1 MSKSGQAATARPVSA
16 RWESVK
22 LLLIATVLLLC
33 IFVAASIS
41 LANGIPK
48 LSIGEAW
55 GILWGDE
62 AERLARLTVRELRAP
77 RVALAILSG
86 AALGLAGAM
95 MQDGL
100 RNPLAGPEL
109 LGVASGASLVVAVF
123 TLFQLPLPLALYPWA
138 ALTGGLLAG
147 TVVIIAARRARSPL
161 QVVLV
166 GVAVT
171 AFINACII
179 ALISL
184 AGTSGSVLVLFYF
197 LLGSLANRT
206 WEYFWIAAP
215 WVAVCLPLGLLLA
228 RPLNT
233 LRLGD
238 YAAQSLGMRVGR
250 VRALVLLLGAGLV
263 AAVVAVT
270 GPIGWIGL
278 LAPHLSR
285 RALRSEDPRK
295 VLAFSALMGAAL
307 LTMADVGAKFA
318 IAPAE
323 TPVGLWTAAL
333 GGPILLLLLRDRIL
347 RSDHHGD

>member
-1 MSKSGQAATARPVSA
+1 MSRSSQAATARPVSTH
-16 RWESVK
+16 WELAK
-22 LLLIATVLLLC
+22 LLLIAAGLLLC
-33 IFVAASIS
+33 IVVAASLS

-48 LSIGEAW
+48 LSMAEAW
-55 GILWGDE
+55 GILWGEE
-62 AERLARLTVRELRAP
+62 AERLARLSVRELRAP
-77 RVALAILSG
+77 RVALGILGG

-109 LGVASGASLVVAVF
+109 LGVASGASLAVAVV
-123 TLFQLPLPLALYPWA
+123 TLFQVPLLLVFHPWV

-147 TVVIIAARRARSPL
+147 AVVIIAAKGARNTL
-161 QVVLV
+161 QIVLI

-184 AGTSGSVLVLFYF
+184 AGTSGSTLALFYF

-206 WEYFWIAAP
+206 WEHVWIVAP
-215 WVAVCLPLGLLLA
+215 WVAICLPLGLLLA

-238 YAAQSLGMRVGR
+238 HAAQSLGMSVGR
-250 VRALVLLLGAGLV
+250 IRTLVLLLGAGLV
-263 AAVVAVT
+263 AAVVAVA

-278 LAPHLSR
+278 LAPHLTR

-295 VLAFSALMGAAL
+295 VLAFSALMGTAL
-307 LTMADVGAKFA
+307 LTMADVGARFA

-323 TPVGLWTAAL
+323 TPVGLWTVVL
-333 GGPILLLLLRDRIL
+333 GGPVLLLLLRDRIL
-347 RSDHHGD
+347 RSDQRD

>member
-1 MSKSGQAATARPVSA
+1 MSRSSQTATARPVST
-16 RWESVK
+16 RWELIR
-22 LLLIATVLLLC
+22 LLLIATGLLLC
-33 IFVAASIS
+33 IVVAASLS

-48 LSIGEAW
+48 LSMAEAW
-55 GILWGDE
+55 GILWGEE
-62 AERLARLTVRELRAP
+62 AERLARLSVRELRAP
-77 RVALAILSG
+77 RVALGILSG

-109 LGVASGASLVVAVF
+109 LGVASGASLAVAVV
-123 TLFQLPLPLALYPWA
+123 TLFQVPLLLVVHPWV

-147 TVVIIAARRARSPL
+147 AVVIVAAKGARNTL
-161 QVVLV
+161 QIVLI
-166 GVAVT
+166 GVAVA

-179 ALISL
+179 ALVSL
-184 AGTSGSVLVLFYF
+184 AGTSGSTLVLFYF

-206 WEYFWIAAP
+206 WEHVWIVAP
-215 WVAVCLPLGLLLA
+215 WVAICLPLGLLLA

-238 YAAQSLGMRVGR
+238 HAAQSLGMSVGR
-250 VRALVLLLGAGLV
+250 VRTLVLLLGAGLV
-263 AAVVAVT
+263 AAVVAVA

-278 LAPHLSR
+278 LAPHLTR

-295 VLAFSALMGAAL
+295 VLAFSALMGTAL
-307 LTMADVGAKFA
+307 LTMADVGAKLA

-323 TPVGLWTAAL
+323 TPVGLWTVVL
-333 GGPILLLLLRDRIL
+333 GGPVLLLLLRDRIL
-347 RSDHHGD
+347 RSDHRD

>member
-1 MSKSGQAATARPVSA
+1 MSA
-16 RWESVK
+16 RWEPVK
-22 LLLIATVLLLC
+22 LLLIAAGLLLC
-33 IFVAASIS
+33 IAVAASIS

-48 LSIGEAW
+48 LSIAEAW
-55 GILWGDE
+55 GTLWGEE
-62 AERLARLTVRELRAP
+62 AERLARLSVRELRAP
-77 RVALAILSG
+77 RVALAVLSG

-109 LGVASGASLVVAVF
+109 LGVASGASLAVAVV
-123 TLFQLPLPLALYPWA
+123 TLFQVPLLLVFYPWV

-147 TVVIIAARRARSPL
+147 AVVIIAAKGTKSTL
-161 QVVLV
+161 QVVLI
-166 GVAVT
+166 GVAVA
-171 AFINACII
+171 AFINACIT

-184 AGTSGSVLVLFYF
+184 AGTSGSVLVLYYY

-206 WEYFWIAAP
+206 WEHVWIAAP

-238 YAAQSLGMRVGR
+238 HAAQSLGMSVGR
-250 VRALVLLLGAGLV
+250 VRTLVLLIGAGLV
-263 AAVVAVT
+263 AAVVAVA

-278 LAPHLSR
+278 LAPHLAR

-295 VLAFSALMGAAL
+295 VLAFSALMGVAL
-307 LTMADVGAKFA
+307 LTMADVGAKLA
-318 IAPAE
+318 IAPSE
-323 TPVGLWTAAL
+323 TPVGLWTAVL
-333 GGPILLLLLRDRIL
+333 GGPALVLLLRNKIL
-347 RSDHHGD
+347 RSDHRD

>member
-1 MSKSGQAATARPVSA
+1 MSSQAAPNRMTAKPVSA
-16 RWESVK
+16 WWEIVK
-22 LLLIATVLLLC
+22 LLLIAAVPLLC
-33 IFVAASIS
+33 IVVAASIS

-48 LSIGEAW
+48 LSVAEAW

-62 AERLARLTVRELRAP
+62 AERLARLSVRELRAP

-109 LGVASGASLVVAVF
+109 LGVASGASLVVAIF
-123 TLFQLPLPLALYPWA
+123 TLFQVPLLMAFYPWA
-138 ALTGGLLAG
+138 ALVGGLLAG
-147 TVVIIAARRARSPL
+147 GVVIIAAKGARSPL

-184 AGTSGSVLVLFYF
+184 AGTSGSILVLFYF

-206 WEYFWIAAP
+206 WDHVWIAAP

-228 RPLNT
+228 RTVEHAPAG
-233 LRLGD
+233 RSRGAVVGD
-238 YAAQSLGMRVGR
+238 ESRARPRAGSSARRWACGGGGGGHRPYRVDRTPCPASIPASAAQRGPAQGTCLLRAHGR
-250 VRALVLLLGAGLV
+250 RASHDGGCWGEVRHSPGGDARGAVDGGAGRAGPAS
-263 AAVVAVT
+263 AAQEQDSQER
-270 GPIGWIGL
+270 P
-278 LAPHLSR
+278 
-285 RALRSEDPRK
+285 
-295 VLAFSALMGAAL
+295 
-307 LTMADVGAKFA
+307 
-318 IAPAE
+318 
-323 TPVGLWTAAL
+323 
-333 GGPILLLLLRDRIL
+333 
-347 RSDHHGD
+347 

>member
-1 MSKSGQAATARPVSA
+1 M
-16 RWESVK
+16 
-22 LLLIATVLLLC
+22 LI
-33 IFVAASIS
+33 
-41 LANGIPK
+41 
-48 LSIGEAW
+48 
-55 GILWGDE
+55 
-62 AERLARLTVRELRAP
+62 
-77 RVALAILSG
+77 
-86 AALGLAGAM
+86 
-95 MQDGL
+95 
-100 RNPLAGPEL
+100 
-109 LGVASGASLVVAVF
+109 
-123 TLFQLPLPLALYPWA
+123 
-138 ALTGGLLAG
+138 
-147 TVVIIAARRARSPL
+147 
-161 QVVLV
+161 

-206 WEYFWIAAP
+206 WEHVWIAAP

-238 YAAQSLGMRVGR
+238 HAAQSLGMRVGR
-250 VRALVLLLGAGLV
+250 VRTLVLLLGAGLV

-285 RALRSEDPRK
+285 RVLRSEDPRK
-295 VLAFSALMGAAL
+295 VLAFSALVGATL
-307 LTMADVGAKFA
+307 LTIADVGAKLA

-323 TPVGLWTAAL
+323 TPVGLWTAVL
-333 GGPILLLLLRDRIL
+333 GGPVLLLLLRNRIL
-347 RSDHHGD
+347 RGDHERG

>member
-1 MSKSGQAATARPVSA
+1 MSRSSQAATSRPVST
-16 RWESVK
+16 RWELIK
-22 LLLIATVLLLC
+22 LLLIATGLLLC
-33 IFVAASIS
+33 IVVAVSLS

-48 LSIGEAW
+48 LSVAEAW
-55 GILWGDE
+55 GILWGEE
-62 AERLARLTVRELRAP
+62 AERLARLSVRELRAP
-77 RVALAILSG
+77 RVALGILSG

-109 LGVASGASLVVAVF
+109 LGVASGASLAVAVV
-123 TLFQLPLPLALYPWA
+123 TLFQVPLLLVFHPWV

-147 TVVIIAARRARSPL
+147 AVVIIAAKGARNTL
-161 QVVLV
+161 QIVLI
-166 GVAVT
+166 GVAVA

-184 AGTSGSVLVLFYF
+184 AGTSGSTLVLFYF

-206 WEYFWIAAP
+206 WEHVWIVAP
-215 WVAVCLPLGLLLA
+215 WVAICLPLGLLLA

-238 YAAQSLGMRVGR
+238 HAAQSLGMSVGR
-250 VRALVLLLGAGLV
+250 VRTLVLLLGAGLV
-263 AAVVAVT
+263 AAVVAVA

-278 LAPHLSR
+278 LAPHLTR

-295 VLAFSALMGAAL
+295 VLAFSALMGTAL
-307 LTMADVGAKFA
+307 LTMADVGAKLA

-323 TPVGLWTAAL
+323 TPVGLWTVVL
-333 GGPILLLLLRDRIL
+333 GGPVLLLLLRDRIL
-347 RSDHHGD
+347 RSDHRD

>member
-1 MSKSGQAATARPVSA
+1 MSRSSPAARAGPVST
-16 RWESVK
+16 RWELIK
-22 LLLIATVLLLC
+22 LLLIAAGLLLC
-33 IFVAASIS
+33 IVLAASLS

-48 LSIGEAW
+48 LSMAEAW
-55 GILWGDE
+55 GILWGEE
-62 AERLARLTVRELRAP
+62 AERLARLSVRELRAP
-77 RVALAILSG
+77 RVALGILSG

-109 LGVASGASLVVAVF
+109 LGVASGASLTVAVV
-123 TLFQLPLPLALYPWA
+123 TLFQVPLLLVFHPWV

-147 TVVIIAARRARSPL
+147 AVVIVAAKGARNTL
-161 QVVLV
+161 QIVLI
-166 GVAVT
+166 GVAVA

-184 AGTSGSVLVLFYF
+184 AGTSGSTLVLFYF

-206 WEYFWIAAP
+206 WEHVWIVAP
-215 WVAVCLPLGLLLA
+215 WVAICLPLGLLLA

-238 YAAQSLGMRVGR
+238 HAAQSLGMSVGR
-250 VRALVLLLGAGLV
+250 VRMLVLLLGAGLV
-263 AAVVAVT
+263 AAVVAVA

-278 LAPHLSR
+278 LAPHLTR

-295 VLAFSALMGAAL
+295 VLAFSALMGTAL
-307 LTMADVGAKFA
+307 LTMADVGAKLA

-323 TPVGLWTAAL
+323 TPVGLWTVVL
-333 GGPILLLLLRDRIL
+333 GGPVLLLLLRDKIL
-347 RSDHHGD
+347 RSDHRD

>member
-1 MSKSGQAATARPVSA
+1 MPNRITDRPVSA
-16 RWESVK
+16 RWKLVK
-22 LLLIATVLLLC
+22 LLLIAAGLLLC
-33 IFVAASIS
+33 IGVAASIS
-41 LANGIPK
+41 IAKGIPK
-48 LSIGEAW
+48 LSIPEAW
-55 GILWGDE
+55 GILLGDE
-62 AERLARLTVRELRAP
+62 AERLARLSVRELRAP
-77 RVALAILSG
+77 RVALAILGG

-100 RNPLAGPEL
+100 RNPMAGPEL
-109 LGVASGASLVVAVF
+109 LGVASGASLVVAVV
-123 TLFQLPLPLALYPWA
+123 TMFQVPLLLVFYPWA
-138 ALTGGLLAG
+138 ALIGGLVAG
-147 TVVIIAARRARSPL
+147 AVVIFAAKGARSPL
-161 QVVLV
+161 QVVLI

-206 WEYFWIAAP
+206 WEHVWIAAP

-238 YAAQSLGMRVGR
+238 HAAQSLGMRVGR
-250 VRALVLLLGAGLV
+250 VRTLVLLLGAGLV

-285 RALRSEDPRK
+285 RVLRSEDPRK
-295 VLAFSALMGAAL
+295 VLAFSALVGATL
-307 LTMADVGAKFA
+307 LTIADVGAKLA

-323 TPVGLWTAAL
+323 TPVGLWTAVL
-333 GGPILLLLLRDRIL
+333 GGPVLLLLLRNRIL
-347 RSDHHGD
+347 RGDHERG

>member
-1 MSKSGQAATARPVSA
+1 MSA
-16 RWESVK
+16 RWEPVK
-22 LLLIATVLLLC
+22 LLLIATGLLLC
-33 IFVAASIS
+33 IFVAASLS

-48 LSIGEAW
+48 LSMAEAW
-55 GILWGDE
+55 GILWGEE
-62 AERLARLTVRELRAP
+62 AERLAQLTVRELRAP
-77 RVALAILSG
+77 RVALAVLSG
-86 AALGLAGAM
+86 AALGQAGAM

-109 LGVASGASLVVAVF
+109 LGVAAGASLAVAVV
-123 TLFQLPLPLALYPWA
+123 TLFQLPLLLVFHPWV

-147 TVVIIAARRARSPL
+147 AVVIIAAKGARSTL
-161 QVVLV
+161 QVVLI
-166 GVAVT
+166 GVAVA

-184 AGTSGSVLVLFYF
+184 AGTIGAVLVLFYF

-206 WEYFWIAAP
+206 WEHVWIVVP

-238 YAAQSLGMRVGR
+238 HAAQSLGMSVGR
-250 VRALVLLLGAGLV
+250 VRTLVLLIGAGLV

-278 LAPHLSR
+278 LAPHLTR

-307 LTMADVGAKFA
+307 LTMADVGAKLA
-318 IAPAE
+318 TAPGE
-323 TPVGLWTAAL
+323 TPVGLWTAVL
-333 GGPILLLLLRDRIL
+333 GGPVLLILLRNRIL
-347 RSDHHGD
+347 RSDHRD

>member
-1 MSKSGQAATARPVSA
+1 MSRSSPAARAGPVST
-16 RWESVK
+16 RWELIK
-22 LLLIATVLLLC
+22 LLLIAAGLLLC
-33 IFVAASIS
+33 IVLAASLS

-48 LSIGEAW
+48 LSMAEAW
-55 GILWGDE
+55 GILWGEE
-62 AERLARLTVRELRAP
+62 AERLARLSVRELRAP
-77 RVALAILSG
+77 RVALGILSG

-109 LGVASGASLVVAVF
+109 LGVASGASLTVAVV
-123 TLFQLPLPLALYPWA
+123 TLFQVPLLLVFHPWV

-147 TVVIIAARRARSPL
+147 AVVIVAAKGARNTL
-161 QVVLV
+161 QIVLI
-166 GVAVT
+166 GVAVA

-184 AGTSGSVLVLFYF
+184 AGTSGSTLVLFYF

-206 WEYFWIAAP
+206 WEHVWIVAP
-215 WVAVCLPLGLLLA
+215 WVAICLPLGLLLA

-238 YAAQSLGMRVGR
+238 HAAQSLGMSVGR
-250 VRALVLLLGAGLV
+250 VRTLVLLLGAGLV
-263 AAVVAVT
+263 AAVVAVA

-278 LAPHLSR
+278 LAPHLTR

-295 VLAFSALMGAAL
+295 VLAFSALMGTAL
-307 LTMADVGAKFA
+307 LTMADVGAKLA

-323 TPVGLWTAAL
+323 TPVGLWTVVL
-333 GGPILLLLLRDRIL
+333 
-347 RSDHHGD
+347 

>member
-1 MSKSGQAATARPVSA
+1 MST
-16 RWESVK
+16 RWEQVK
-22 LLLIATVLLLC
+22 LLLIAAGLLLC
-33 IFVAASIS
+33 IVAAASYS

-48 LSIGEAW
+48 LSMTEAW
-55 GILWGDE
+55 GVLWGDE

-77 RVALAILSG
+77 RVALAIISG

-123 TLFQLPLPLALYPWA
+123 TLFQVPVLLVFHPWLALA
-138 ALTGGLLAG
+138 GGLLAG
-147 TVVIIAARRARSPL
+147 AVVIYGARGARSTL
-161 QVVLV
+161 QVVLI

-184 AGTSGSVLVLFYF
+184 AGTSGSILVLFYF

-206 WEYFWIAAP
+206 WEHVWIVVP

-238 YAAQSLGMRVGR
+238 HAAQSLGMRVGR
-250 VRALVLLLGAGLV
+250 VRTLVLVIGAGLV

-278 LAPHLSR
+278 LAPHLCR
-285 RALRSEDPRK
+285 RALRTEDPRK
-295 VLAFSALMGAAL
+295 VLAFSALTGAAL

-318 IAPAE
+318 ITPAE
-323 TPVGLWTAAL
+323 TPVGLWTAVL
-333 GGPILLLLLRDRIL
+333 GGPVLLLLLRDRVL
-347 RSDHHGD
+347 RSGHERA

>member
-1 MSKSGQAATARPVSA
+1 MSI
-16 RWESVK
+16 RWEAVK
-22 LLLIATVLLLC
+22 LLLIATGLLLC
-33 IFVAASIS
+33 IVVAASVS
-41 LANGIPK
+41 LANGIPD
-48 LSIGEAW
+48 LTMAEAW
-55 GILWGDE
+55 GILWGEE
-62 AERLARLTVRELRAP
+62 AERLARLSVRELRAP
-77 RVALAILSG
+77 RVVLAIISG

-123 TLFQLPLPLALYPWA
+123 TLFQVPLLLVFHPWVALA
-138 ALTGGLLAG
+138 GGLLAG
-147 TVVIIAARRARSPL
+147 AVVIMAARGARSPL

-184 AGTSGSVLVLFYF
+184 VGTSGAVLVLFYF

-206 WEYFWIAAP
+206 WAHVWIVAP

-250 VRALVLLLGAGLV
+250 VRTLVLLIGAGLV

-285 RALRSEDPRK
+285 RVLSSEDPRK

-307 LTMADVGAKFA
+307 LTMADVGAKLA

-323 TPVGLWTAAL
+323 TPVGLWTAVL
-333 GGPILLLLLRDRIL
+333 GGPVLLLLLRNRIL
-347 RSDHHGD
+347 RSGHEGD

>member
-1 MSKSGQAATARPVSA
+1 MT
-16 RWESVK
+16 
-22 LLLIATVLLLC
+22 
-33 IFVAASIS
+33 
-41 LANGIPK
+41 
-48 LSIGEAW
+48 EAW
-55 GILWGDE
+55 GILWGED
-62 AERLARLTVRELRAP
+62 AERLARLAVRELRAP

-109 LGVASGASLVVAVF
+109 LGVASGASLVVAVV
-123 TLFQLPLPLALYPWA
+123 TLFQVPVLLLFHPWLALA
-138 ALTGGLLAG
+138 GGLLAG
-147 TVVIIAARRARSPL
+147 AVVVFGARGARSTL
-161 QVVLV
+161 QVVLI

-184 AGTSGSVLVLFYF
+184 AGTTGSVLVLFYF

-206 WEYFWIAAP
+206 WEHFWIVVP

-238 YAAQSLGMRVGR
+238 HAARSLGMRVGR
-250 VRALVLLLGAGLV
+250 VRTLVLLIGAGLV

-278 LAPHLSR
+278 LAPHLCR
-285 RALRSEDPRK
+285 RALRTEDPRK
-295 VLAFSALMGAAL
+295 VLAFSALTGAAL

-318 IAPAE
+318 IVPAE
-323 TPVGLWTAAL
+323 TPVGLWTAVL
-333 GGPILLLLLRDRIL
+333 GGPVLLLLLRNRIL
-347 RSDHHGD
+347 RSGHERA

>member
-1 MSKSGQAATARPVSA
+1 MIDRPVSV
-16 RWESVK
+16 RWEHVK
-22 LLLIATVLLLC
+22 LILIAAGLLLC
-33 IFVAASIS
+33 IFVAASLS

-48 LSIGEAW
+48 LSMAEAW
-55 GILWGDE
+55 GILWGEE
-62 AERLARLTVRELRAP
+62 AERLARLSVRELRAP

-86 AALGLAGAM
+86 AALGLAGTM
-95 MQDGL
+95 MQDSL

-109 LGVASGASLVVAVF
+109 LGVASGASLAVAVV
-123 TLFQLPLPLALYPWA
+123 TLFQVPLLLVLHPWA

-147 TVVIIAARRARSPL
+147 AVVIIAAKGARSPL

-166 GVAVT
+166 GVAVA

-206 WEYFWIAAP
+206 WEHVWIVVP
-215 WVAVCLPLGLLLA
+215 WVGICLPLGLLLA
-228 RPLNT
+228 RPLNA

-238 YAAQSLGMRVGR
+238 QAAQSLGMRVGR
-250 VRALVLLLGAGLV
+250 VRTLVLLLGTGLV

-295 VLAFSALMGAAL
+295 VLALSALTGAAL
-307 LTMADVGAKFA
+307 LTMADVGAKLA

-333 GGPILLLLLRDRIL
+333 GGPVLLLLLRNRIL
-347 RSDHHGD
+347 GSEHRG

>member
-1 MSKSGQAATARPVSA
+1 MST
-16 RWESVK
+16 RWEPVK
-22 LLLIATVLLLC
+22 LLLIAAGLLLC
-33 IFVAASIS
+33 IVAAASIS
-41 LANGIPK
+41 LANGLPK

-55 GILWGDE
+55 GILWGEE
-62 AERLARLTVRELRAP
+62 AERLARLSVRELRAP
-77 RVALAILSG
+77 RVALAIISG

-123 TLFQLPLPLALYPWA
+123 TLFQVPILLVFYPWV

-147 TVVIIAARRARSPL
+147 AVVIFAARGARSPL

-184 AGTSGSVLVLFYF
+184 LGTSGSVLVLFYF

-206 WEYFWIAAP
+206 WEHFWIVAP
-215 WVAVCLPLGLLLA
+215 WVAICIPLGLLLA

-238 YAAQSLGMRVGR
+238 YAARSLGMRVGR
-250 VRALVLLLGAGLV
+250 VRTLILLIGAGLV

-307 LTMADVGAKFA
+307 LTMADIGAKLA
-318 IAPAE
+318 IGPAE
-323 TPVGLWTAAL
+323 TPVGLWTAVV
-333 GGPILLLLLRDRIL
+333 GGPVLLLLLRNRIF
-347 RSDHHGD
+347 RSDHERG

>member
-1 MSKSGQAATARPVSA
+1 MSI
-16 RWESVK
+16 RWEPVK
-22 LLLIATVLLLC
+22 LILIATGLLLC
-33 IFVAASIS
+33 IVVAASLSI
-41 LANGIPK
+41 ANGIPK
-48 LSIGEAW
+48 LSMAEAW
-55 GILWGDE
+55 GILLGEE
-62 AERLARLTVRELRAP
+62 AERLAQLTVRELRAP
-77 RVALAILSG
+77 RVVLAILSG

-109 LGVASGASLVVAVF
+109 LGVAAGASLAVAVV
-123 TLFQLPLPLALYPWA
+123 TLFQFPLLLVFHPWV

-147 TVVIIAARRARSPL
+147 TVVIIAAKGARSPL
-161 QVVLV
+161 QVVLI
-166 GVAVT
+166 GVAVA

-184 AGTSGSVLVLFYF
+184 AGTSGSVLILFFF
-197 LLGSLANRT
+197 LLGSLASRT
-206 WEYFWIAAP
+206 WEHVWIVAP

-238 YAAQSLGMRVGR
+238 HAAQSLGMRVGR
-250 VRALVLLLGAGLV
+250 VRTLVLLLGAGLV
-263 AAVVAVT
+263 GAVVAVT

-285 RALRSEDPRK
+285 RALRTEDPRK
-295 VLAFSALMGAAL
+295 VLAFSGLMGAAL
-307 LTMADVGAKFA
+307 LTMADVGAKLA

-323 TPVGLWTAAL
+323 TPVGLWTAVL
-333 GGPILLLLLRDRIL
+333 GGPVLLLLLRDRIL
-347 RSDHHGD
+347 QSVH

>member
-1 MSKSGQAATARPVSA
+1 MSAWRGH
-16 RWESVK
+16 VK
-22 LLLIATVLLLC
+22 LLLTSTGLLLC
-33 IFVAASIS
+33 IVVAASLS

-48 LSIGEAW
+48 LSMAEAW
-55 GILWGDE
+55 GILWGED
-62 AERLARLTVRELRAP
+62 AELLAQLAVRELRAP

-109 LGVASGASLVVAVF
+109 LGVASGASLAVAVL
-123 TLFQLPLPLALYPWA
+123 TLFQVPLLLVFHPWVALA
-138 ALTGGLLAG
+138 GGLLAG
-147 TVVIIAARRARSPL
+147 AAVIIAAKGARSTL
-161 QVVLV
+161 QVVLA

-184 AGTSGSVLVLFYF
+184 AGTIGAVLVLFFF

-206 WEYFWIAAP
+206 WEHFWIVAP
-215 WVAVCLPLGLLLA
+215 WVAVCLPLALLLA

-238 YAAQSLGMRVGR
+238 QAAQSLGMNVGR
-250 VRALVLLLGAGLV
+250 MRTLVLLLGAGLV

-278 LAPHLSR
+278 VAPHLSR
-285 RALRSEDPRK
+285 LALGSQDPRK
-295 VLAFSALMGAAL
+295 ALPFSALMGAAL
-307 LTMADVGAKFA
+307 LTMADVGARLA

-323 TPVGLWTAAL
+323 TPVGLWTAVV
-333 GGPILLLLLRDRIL
+333 GGPVLLLLLRGRIL
-347 RSDHHGD
+347 RSDH

>member
-1 MSKSGQAATARPVSA
+1 MST
-16 RWESVK
+16 RWEPVK
-22 LLLIATVLLLC
+22 LLLIATGLLLC
-33 IFVAASIS
+33 VFVAASLS

-48 LSIGEAW
+48 LSMAEAW
-55 GILWGDE
+55 GILWGEE
-62 AERLARLTVRELRAP
+62 AERLAQLSVRELRAP
-77 RVALAILSG
+77 RVALAVISG
-86 AALGLAGAM
+86 VALGLAGAM

-109 LGVASGASLVVAVF
+109 LGVASGASLAVAVV
-123 TLFQLPLPLALYPWA
+123 TLFQVPLLLVFYPWA

-147 TVVIIAARRARSPL
+147 SVVIFAAKGARSTL
-161 QVVLV
+161 QVVLI

-171 AFINACII
+171 AFINACIV

-206 WEYFWIAAP
+206 WEHVWIVAP

-238 YAAQSLGMRVGR
+238 HAAQSLGMRVGR
-250 VRALVLLLGAGLV
+250 VRTLVLLVGAGLV

-278 LAPHLSR
+278 LAPHLTR
-285 RALRSEDPRK
+285 RVLRSEDPRK
-295 VLAFSALMGAAL
+295 VLAFSALTGAAL
-307 LTMADVGAKFA
+307 LTMADVGAKLA

-323 TPVGLWTAAL
+323 TPVGLWTAVL
-333 GGPILLLLLRDRIL
+333 GGPVLLLLLRNRIL
-347 RSDHHGD
+347 RSDHERD

>member
-1 MSKSGQAATARPVSA
+1 MSA
-16 RWESVK
+16 RWEPFK
-22 LLLIATVLLLC
+22 ILLIVAGLLLC
-33 IFVAASIS
+33 IVAAASVS
-41 LANGIPK
+41 LANGIPQ
-48 LSIGEAW
+48 LSMAEAW
-55 GILWGDE
+55 GILWGED
-62 AERLARLTVRELRAP
+62 AELLPRLAVRELRAP
-77 RVALAILSG
+77 RIVLAILSG

-95 MQDGL
+95 MQDSL

-109 LGVASGASLVVAVF
+109 LGVASGASFAVAVL
-123 TLFQLPLPLALYPWA
+123 TIFQAPLLLVFHPWVALM
-138 ALTGGLLAG
+138 GGLLAG
-147 TVVIIAARRARSPL
+147 GVVIIAAKGARSPL

-171 AFINACII
+171 AFINACIV

-184 AGTSGSVLVLFYF
+184 AGTGGSVLVLFFF

-206 WEYFWIAAP
+206 WEHVWIVAP
-215 WVAVCLPLGLLLA
+215 WVAVCLPLGLMLA

-238 YAAQSLGMRVGR
+238 HAAQSLGMSVGR
-250 VRALVLLLGAGLV
+250 VRTLVLLLGAGLV

-278 LAPHLSR
+278 LAPHLTR

-295 VLAFSALMGAAL
+295 VHILSALMGAAL
-307 LTMADVGAKFA
+307 LTMADVGAKLA

-323 TPVGLWTAAL
+323 TPVGLWTAVL
-333 GGPILLLLLRDRIL
+333 GGPVLLLLLRGGLL
-347 RSDHHGD
+347 RSNH

>member
-1 MSKSGQAATARPVSA
+1 MSA
-16 RWESVK
+16 RWEPIK
-22 LLLIATVLLLC
+22 LLLIAAGLLLC
-33 IFVAASIS
+33 IVAAASFS

-48 LSIGEAW
+48 LSMTEAW
-55 GILWGDE
+55 GILWGEE

-77 RVALAILSG
+77 RVALAFLSG

-123 TLFQLPLPLALYPWA
+123 TLFQVPLLLVFHPWVALA
-138 ALTGGLLAG
+138 GGLLAG
-147 TVVIIAARRARSPL
+147 AVVVYGARGARSTL
-161 QVVLV
+161 QVVLI

-206 WEYFWIAAP
+206 WEHVWIVAP

-238 YAAQSLGMRVGR
+238 HAARSLGMRVGR
-250 VRALVLLLGAGLV
+250 VRTLVLLIGAGLV

-278 LAPHLSR
+278 LAPHLCR
-285 RALRSEDPRK
+285 RALRTEDPRK

-307 LTMADVGAKFA
+307 LTMADVGAKLA

-323 TPVGLWTAAL
+323 TPVGLWTAVI
-333 GGPILLLLLRDRIL
+333 GGPVLLLLLRNRIL
-347 RSDHHGD
+347 RSGNERA

>member
-1 MSKSGQAATARPVSA
+1 MSRSSPAATAGPVST
-16 RWESVK
+16 RWDLIK
-22 LLLIATVLLLC
+22 LLLIATGLLLC
-33 IFVAASIS
+33 IVLAASLS

-48 LSIGEAW
+48 LSMGEAW
-55 GILWGDE
+55 GILWGEE
-62 AERLARLTVRELRAP
+62 AERLAQLSVRELRAP
-77 RVALAILSG
+77 RVALGILGG

-109 LGVASGASLVVAVF
+109 LGVASGASLAVAVV
-123 TLFQLPLPLALYPWA
+123 TLFQVPLLLVFHPWV

-147 TVVIIAARRARSPL
+147 AVVIIAAKGARNTL
-161 QVVLV
+161 QIVLI
-166 GVAVT
+166 GVAVA

-184 AGTSGSVLVLFYF
+184 AGTSGSTLVLFYF

-206 WEYFWIAAP
+206 WEHVWIVAP

-238 YAAQSLGMRVGR
+238 HAAQSLGMSVGR
-250 VRALVLLLGAGLV
+250 IRTLVLLLGAGLV
-263 AAVVAVT
+263 AAVVAVA

-278 LAPHLSR
+278 LAPHLTR

-295 VLAFSALMGAAL
+295 VLAFSALMGTAL
-307 LTMADVGAKFA
+307 LTMADVAAKLA

-323 TPVGLWTAAL
+323 TPVGLWTAVL
-333 GGPILLLLLRDRIL
+333 GGSVLLLLLRDRIL
-347 RSDHHGD
+347 RSDHRD

>member
-1 MSKSGQAATARPVSA
+1 MST
-16 RWESVK
+16 RWEPVK
-22 LLLIATVLLLC
+22 LLLIATGLLLC
-33 IFVAASIS
+33 IVVAASIS
-41 LANGIPK
+41 LSNGMPK
-48 LSIGEAW
+48 LSMGEAW
-55 GILWGDE
+55 GILWGEE

-77 RVALAILSG
+77 RVALAVLSG

-123 TLFQLPLPLALYPWA
+123 TLFQVPLALVFYPWV

-147 TVVIIAARRARSPL
+147 AVVVLAARRARSPL

-184 AGTSGSVLVLFYF
+184 VGTSGSVLVLFYF

-206 WEYFWIAAP
+206 WEHVWIVAP
-215 WVAVCLPLGLLLA
+215 WLAVCLPLGLLLA

-238 YAAQSLGMRVGR
+238 YAARSLGMRVGR
-250 VRALVLLLGAGLV
+250 VRMLVLLIGAGLV

-270 GPIGWIGL
+270 GPIGWIAL
-278 LAPHLSR
+278 LAPHLTR

-295 VLAFSALMGAAL
+295 VLVFSALMGAAL

-318 IAPAE
+318 IAPGE
-323 TPVGLWTAAL
+323 TPVGLWTAVL
-333 GGPILLLLLRDRIL
+333 GGPALLLLLRDRIL
-347 RSDHHGD
+347 RSGHERD

>member
-1 MSKSGQAATARPVSA
+1 MSRSSQAATARPVST
-16 RWESVK
+16 RRDTVK
-22 LLLIATVLLLC
+22 LLLIATGLLLC
-33 IFVAASIS
+33 IVVAASLS

-48 LSIGEAW
+48 LSMAEAW
-55 GILWGDE
+55 CILWGED
-62 AERLARLTVRELRAP
+62 AERLARLSVRELRAP
-77 RVALAILSG
+77 RVVLAILSG
-86 AALGLAGAM
+86 AALSLAGAM

-109 LGVASGASLVVAVF
+109 LGVASGASFAVAVL
-123 TLFQLPLPLALYPWA
+123 TLFQVPLLLLFHPWVALS
-138 ALTGGLLAG
+138 GGLLAG
-147 TVVIIAARRARSPL
+147 AVVIIAAKGARIPL

-184 AGTSGSVLVLFYF
+184 AGTSGSVLVLFFF

-206 WEYFWIAAP
+206 WEHVWIVAP

-238 YAAQSLGMRVGR
+238 HAAQSLGMSVGR
-250 VRALVLLLGAGLV
+250 VRTLILLLGAGLV
-263 AAVVAVT
+263 AAVVAVS

-278 LAPHLSR
+278 LAPHLTR
-285 RALRSEDPRK
+285 RALSSEDPRK
-295 VLAFSALMGAAL
+295 VLPFSALMGAAL
-307 LTMADVGAKFA
+307 LTMADVGAKLA

-323 TPVGLWTAAL
+323 TPVGLWTAVL
-333 GGPILLLLLRDRIL
+333 GGPVLLLLLRDRIL
-347 RSDHHGD
+347 GSDD

>member
-1 MSKSGQAATARPVSA
+1 MST
-16 RWESVK
+16 RWEPVR
-22 LLLIATVLLLC
+22 LVLIATGLLLC
-33 IFVAASIS
+33 IAAAASLS
-41 LANGIPK
+41 LAKGIPA
-48 LSIGEAW
+48 LSIPEAW
-55 GILWGDE
+55 GILRGDE
-62 AERLARLTVRELRAP
+62 AERLAQLAVRELRAP
-77 RVALAILSG
+77 RVVLAIISG

-100 RNPLAGPEL
+100 RNPLAAPEL
-109 LGVASGASLVVAVF
+109 LGVASGASLAIAIV
-123 TLFQLPLPLALYPWA
+123 TLFQVPLLLVLHPWVALA
-138 ALTGGLLAG
+138 GGLLAG
-147 TVVIIAARRARSPL
+147 AVVIIAARGARSPL

-171 AFINACII
+171 VLINACII

-184 AGTSGSVLVLFYF
+184 AGTSGSVLVLFFF

-206 WEYFWIAAP
+206 WEHVWIVAP

-238 YAAQSLGMRVGR
+238 HAARSLGMGVGR
-250 VRALVLLLGAGLV
+250 VRTLVLMLGAGLV

-285 RALRSEDPRK
+285 RALRSEDPRR
-295 VLAFSALMGAAL
+295 VLAFSALTGAAL
-307 LTMADVGAKFA
+307 LAMADVGAKLL

-323 TPVGLWTAAL
+323 TPVGLWTAVV
-333 GGPILLLLLRDRIL
+333 GGPVLLVLLRDRIL
-347 RSDHHGD
+347 GGDHQSE

>member
-1 MSKSGQAATARPVSA
+1 MST
-16 RWESVK
+16 RWEPVR
-22 LLLIATVLLLC
+22 LVLTATGLLLC
-33 IFVAASIS
+33 IAAAASLS
-41 LANGIPK
+41 LANGIPA
-48 LSIGEAW
+48 LSIPEAW
-55 GILWGDE
+55 GILRGDE
-62 AERLARLTVRELRAP
+62 AERVAQLAVRELRAP
-77 RVALAILSG
+77 RVVLAIISG

-100 RNPLAGPEL
+100 RNPLAAPEL
-109 LGVASGASLVVAVF
+109 LGVASGASLAIAIV
-123 TLFQLPLPLALYPWA
+123 TLFQVPLLLVLHPWVALA
-138 ALTGGLLAG
+138 GGLLAG
-147 TVVIIAARRARSPL
+147 AVVIIAARGARSPL

-171 AFINACII
+171 VLINACII

-184 AGTSGSVLVLFYF
+184 AGTSGSVLVLFFF

-206 WEYFWIAAP
+206 WEHVWIVAP

-238 YAAQSLGMRVGR
+238 HAARSLGVGVGR
-250 VRALVLLLGAGLV
+250 VRTLVLMLGAGLV

-285 RALRSEDPRK
+285 RVLRSEDPRR
-295 VLAFSALMGAAL
+295 VLAFSALTGAAL
-307 LTMADVGAKFA
+307 LAMADVGAKLL

-323 TPVGLWTAAL
+323 TPVGLWTAVV
-333 GGPILLLLLRDRIL
+333 GGPVLLVLLRDRIL
-347 RSDHHGD
+347 GGDHQSE

>member
-1 MSKSGQAATARPVSA
+1 MTDRPVSA
-16 RWESVK
+16 RWKLAK
-22 LLLIATVLLLC
+22 LLLIAAGLLVC
-33 IFVAASIS
+33 IGVAASVS

-48 LSIGEAW
+48 LSMVEAW
-55 GILWGDE
+55 GILLGDE
-62 AERLARLTVRELRAP
+62 AERLARLSVRELRAP
-77 RVALAILSG
+77 RVALAILGG

-109 LGVASGASLVVAVF
+109 LGVASGASLVVAVV
-123 TLFQLPLPLALYPWA
+123 TMFQVPLLLVFYPWA
-138 ALTGGLLAG
+138 ALIGGLVAG
-147 TVVIIAARRARSPL
+147 AVVIFAAKGARSPL
-161 QVVLV
+161 QVVLI

-206 WEYFWIAAP
+206 WEHVWIAAP

-238 YAAQSLGMRVGR
+238 HAAQSLGMRVGR
-250 VRALVLLLGAGLV
+250 VRTLVLLLGAGLV

-285 RALRSEDPRK
+285 RVLRSEDPRK
-295 VLAFSALMGAAL
+295 VLAFSALVGATL
-307 LTMADVGAKFA
+307 LTIADVGAKLA

-323 TPVGLWTAAL
+323 TPVGLWTAVL
-333 GGPILLLLLRDRIL
+333 GGPVLLLLLRNRTL
-347 RSDHHGD
+347 RGDHERG

>member
-1 MSKSGQAATARPVSA
+1 M
-16 RWESVK
+16 
-22 LLLIATVLLLC
+22 IATGLLAC
-33 IFVAASIS
+33 IFAAASLS
-41 LANGIPK
+41 LANGIPT
-48 LSIGEAW
+48 LSIPEAW
-55 GILWGDE
+55 GILWGEE
-62 AERLARLTVRELRAP
+62 AERLAGLAVRELRAP
-77 RVALAILSG
+77 RVVLAILGG

-109 LGVASGASLVVAVF
+109 LGVASGASLAVAVV
-123 TLFQLPLPLALYPWA
+123 TLFQLPLLLVFHPWVALA
-138 ALTGGLLAG
+138 GGLLAG
-147 TVVIIAARRARSPL
+147 AVVVIAAKGARSPM

-166 GVAVT
+166 GVAVA

-184 AGTSGSVLVLFYF
+184 AGTSGSVLVLFFY

-206 WEYFWIAAP
+206 WEHVWIVVP
-215 WVAVCLPLGLLLA
+215 WVAVCLPLALLLA

-238 YAAQSLGMRVGR
+238 DAARSLGMSVGR
-250 VRALVLLLGAGLV
+250 VRTLVLLFGAGLV

-285 RALRSEDPRK
+285 RVLRSEDPRK

-307 LTMADVGAKFA
+307 LTMADVGAKLA
-318 IAPAE
+318 LAPAE
-323 TPVGLWTAAL
+323 TPVGLWTAVV
-333 GGPILLLLLRDRIL
+333 GGPVLLLMLRDRIL
-347 RSDHHGD
+347 WSDHQRG

>member
-1 MSKSGQAATARPVSA
+1 MTGRPVSA
-16 RWESVK
+16 RWEPVK
-22 LLLIATVLLLC
+22 LILIATGLLLC
-33 IFVAASIS
+33 IFVAASLS

-48 LSIGEAW
+48 LSMTEAW
-55 GILWGDE
+55 GILWGEE
-62 AERLARLTVRELRAP
+62 AERLALLSVRELRAP
-77 RVALAILSG
+77 RVTLAILSG

-109 LGVASGASLVVAVF
+109 LGVASGASLAVAVV
-123 TLFQLPLPLALYPWA
+123 TLFQVPLLMVFHPWVALA
-138 ALTGGLLAG
+138 GGLLAG
-147 TVVIIAARRARSPL
+147 AVVIIAAKGARSPM
-161 QVVLV
+161 QVVLI

-171 AFINACII
+171 VFVNACII

-184 AGTSGSVLVLFYF
+184 AGTSGSVLVLFFF

-206 WEYFWIAAP
+206 WEHVWIVAP

-233 LRLGD
+233 LRLGEH
-238 YAAQSLGMRVGR
+238 AAQSLGMNVGR
-250 VRALVLLLGAGLV
+250 VRTLVLLLGAGLV

-295 VLAFSALMGAAL
+295 VLSFSALMGAAL
-307 LTMADVGAKFA
+307 LTMADVGAKLA

-323 TPVGLWTAAL
+323 TPVGLWTAVL
-333 GGPILLLLLRDRIL
+333 GGPVLLLLLRDRIL
-347 RSDHHGD
+347 RSDYYRD

>member
-1 MSKSGQAATARPVSA
+1 MST
-16 RWESVK
+16 RWEPVK
-22 LLLIATVLLLC
+22 LLLIAAGLLLC
-33 IFVAASIS
+33 IFVAASLS

-48 LSIGEAW
+48 LSMVEAW
-55 GILWGDE
+55 GILWGED
-62 AERLARLTVRELRAP
+62 AERLAWLAVRELRAP

-109 LGVASGASLVVAVF
+109 LGVASGASLAVAVL
-123 TLFQLPLPLALYPWA
+123 TLFQAPLLLVFHPWVALA
-138 ALTGGLLAG
+138 GGLLAG
-147 TVVIIAARRARSPL
+147 AVVVIAAKGARSPL

-184 AGTSGSVLVLFYF
+184 AGSSGSVIVLFFF

-206 WEYFWIAAP
+206 WEHVWIVAP

-238 YAAQSLGMRVGR
+238 QAAQSLGMSVGR
-250 VRALVLLLGAGLV
+250 MRMLVLLLGAGLV

-285 RALRSEDPRK
+285 RALRSEDSRK
-295 VLAFSALMGAAL
+295 VLPFSALMGAAL
-307 LTMADVGAKFA
+307 LTMADVGAKLA

-323 TPVGLWTAAL
+323 TPVGLWTAVL
-333 GGPILLLLLRDRIL
+333 GGPILLLLLRDRIV
-347 RSDHHGD
+347 RSDY

>member
-1 MSKSGQAATARPVSA
+1 MSA
-16 RWESVK
+16 RWEPVK
-22 LLLIATVLLLC
+22 LLLVAAGLLLC
-33 IFVAASIS
+33 IFVAASVSI
-41 LANGIPK
+41 ANGIPK
-48 LSIGEAW
+48 LSMMEAW
-55 GILWGDE
+55 GILRGDE
-62 AERLARLTVRELRAP
+62 AERLAQLSVRELRAP
-77 RVALAILSG
+77 RVALAVLSG
-86 AALGLAGAM
+86 SALGLAGAM

-100 RNPLAGPEL
+100 RNPLASPEL
-109 LGVASGASLVVAVF
+109 LGVASGASLVVAVV
-123 TLFQLPLPLALYPWA
+123 TLFQVPLLLVFYPWA

-147 TVVIIAARRARSPL
+147 YVVIIAARRARDPL
-161 QVVLV
+161 QIVLV

-179 ALISL
+179 AFISL
-184 AGTSGSVLVLFYF
+184 AGTSGSVLVLLYF

-206 WEYFWIAAP
+206 WEHVWIVAP
-215 WVAVCLPLGLLLA
+215 WVVVCIPLGLLLA

-250 VRALVLLLGAGLV
+250 VRTLVLLIGAGLV

-285 RALRSEDPRK
+285 RILRTEDPRK
-295 VLAFSALMGAAL
+295 ALAFSALMGAAL

-318 IAPAE
+318 IAPSE

-333 GGPILLLLLRDRIL
+333 GGPVLLVLLRDRIL
-347 RSDHHGD
+347 RSGHASD

>member
-1 MSKSGQAATARPVSA
+1 MFRKGQAATTGPMST
-16 RWESVK
+16 RWEPVK
-22 LLLIATVLLLC
+22 LLLIAAILLLC
-33 IFVAASIS
+33 IVVAASIS
-41 LANGIPK
+41 LANGMPK
-48 LSIGEAW
+48 LSAAEAW
-55 GILWGDE
+55 GILWGEE
-62 AERLARLTVRELRAP
+62 AERLASLTVRELRAP

-109 LGVASGASLVVAVF
+109 LGVASGASLAVAVV
-123 TLFQLPLPLALYPWA
+123 TLFQVPLLLVFYPWL
-138 ALTGGLLAG
+138 ALTGGLLVGAV
-147 TVVIIAARRARSPL
+147 VVIAAKGARSPL

-206 WEYFWIAAP
+206 WEHVWIAAP

-238 YAAQSLGMRVGR
+238 HAAQSLGMRVGR
-250 VRALVLLLGAGLV
+250 IRTLVLLLGAGLV

-278 LAPHLSR
+278 LAPHLVR
-285 RALRSEDPRK
+285 RSLGSEDPRK

-318 IAPAE
+318 IVASE
-323 TPVGLWTAAL
+323 TPVGLWTAVL
-333 GGPILLLLLRDRIL
+333 GGPVLLLLLRDRIL
-347 RSDHHGD
+347 RGDHERD

>member
-1 MSKSGQAATARPVSA
+1 MQPGSDSRPVSA
-16 RWESVK
+16 RWEPVK
-22 LLLIATVLLLC
+22 LLLIVAGLLLC
-33 IFVAASIS
+33 IFVAASLS

-48 LSIGEAW
+48 LSMAEAW
-55 GILWGDE
+55 GILLGEE
-62 AERLARLTVRELRAP
+62 AERLARLSVRELRAP

-86 AALGLAGAM
+86 AALGLAGAL

-109 LGVASGASLVVAVF
+109 LGVAAGASLAVAIV
-123 TLFQLPLPLALYPWA
+123 TLFQVPLLLVFHPWVALM
-138 ALTGGLLAG
+138 GGLIAG
-147 TVVIIAARRARSPL
+147 AIVIFAAKGARNTL

-171 AFINACII
+171 ALISACII

-206 WEYFWIAAP
+206 WEHVWIVAP
-215 WVAVCLPLGLLLA
+215 WVVVCLPLGLLLA

-238 YAAQSLGMRVGR
+238 HAAQSLGMSVGR
-250 VRALVLLLGAGLV
+250 VRALVLLLSAGLV

-270 GPIGWIGL
+270 GPIGWVGL
-278 LAPHLSR
+278 LAPHLAR
-285 RALRSEDPRK
+285 RVLRSEDPRK
-295 VLAFSALMGAAL
+295 ALALSPLVGVAL
-307 LTMADVGAKFA
+307 LTTADVGAKLA
-318 IAPAE
+318 IAPGE
-323 TPVGLWTAAL
+323 TPVGLWTAIL

-347 RSDHHGD
+347 RSANERD

>member
-1 MSKSGQAATARPVSA
+1 MST
-16 RWESVK
+16 RWEHVK
-22 LLLIATVLLLC
+22 LLLIATGLLLC
-33 IFVAASIS
+33 IAAAASLS

-48 LSIGEAW
+48 LSMAEAW
-55 GILWGDE
+55 GILWGEE
-62 AERLARLTVRELRAP
+62 AERLAQLAVRELRAP
-77 RVALAILSG
+77 RVVLAILSG
-86 AALGLAGAM
+86 GALGLAGAM

-109 LGVASGASLVVAVF
+109 LGVASGASLAVAVV
-123 TLFQLPLPLALYPWA
+123 TLFQVPLLLVLHPWV
-138 ALTGGLLAG
+138 ALTGGLIAG
-147 TVVIIAARRARSPL
+147 AVVIFAAKGARSPL

-166 GVAVT
+166 GVAVA

-184 AGTSGSVLVLFYF
+184 AGTSGSVLVLFFY

-206 WEYFWIAAP
+206 WEHVWIVMP
-215 WVAVCLPLGLLLA
+215 WVAVCIPMGLLLA

-233 LRLGD
+233 LRLGEH
-238 YAAQSLGMRVGR
+238 AARSLGMSVGR
-250 VRALVLLLGAGLV
+250 VRTLVLLLGAGLV

-295 VLAFSALMGAAL
+295 VLAFSVLMGAAL
-307 LTMADVGAKFA
+307 LTMADVVAKLA
-318 IAPAE
+318 IAPGE
-323 TPVGLWTAAL
+323 TPVGLWTAVL
-333 GGPILLLLLRDRIL
+333 GGPVLLLLLRDRIL
-347 RSDHHGD
+347 RGGHEHD

>member
-1 MSKSGQAATARPVSA
+1 MSAMWEPVKILMVASA
-16 RWESVK
+16 
-22 LLLIATVLLLC
+22 LLLC
-33 IFVAASIS
+33 IVVAASVS
-41 LANGIPK
+41 LANGMPS
-48 LSIGEAW
+48 LSVTEAW

-62 AERLARLTVRELRAP
+62 AERLARLSVRELRAP
-77 RVALAILSG
+77 RVALAVIGG

-123 TLFQLPLPLALYPWA
+123 TLFQVPLLMVFYPWA
-138 ALTGGLLAG
+138 ALAGGLLAG
-147 TVVIIAARRARSPL
+147 AVVILAARRARNPL

-206 WEYFWIAAP
+206 WDHVWIAAP

-238 YAAQSLGMRVGR
+238 HAARSLGMRVGR
-250 VRALVLLLGAGLV
+250 VRSLVLLIGAGLV

-285 RALRSEDPRK
+285 RALRTEDPRK
-295 VLAFSALMGAAL
+295 VFAFSALMGAAL

-347 RSDHHGD
+347 RSDHNGD